1 MTTVVGVRFR
11 NSGKSYYF
19 DPGQLELRVGDSCV
33 VETARGMECGKITF
47 GPTEMDDSRITQP
60 LRQVIRKATQED
72 MDNYQANRVKE
83 QEAFRICKE
92 KIISRGIEMKL
103 IDVEY
108 TLDSSKILFYFTADG
123 RVDFRDLVKDLA
135 TVFKTRIELRQVG
148 VRDEAKMMGGL
159 GICGRQVCCH
169 SYMNDFHPVSIKMAK
184 EQDLSLNP
192 TKISGTCGRL
202 MCCLK
207 YESEA
212 YEDLLARVPKVGS
225 LVDTDCGRGVVTEN
239 NLLKEQVKVRIDGR
253 PDGDQIVFK
262 ADEVKVIKR
271 GSSKEE
277 RPADAAALKGLED

>member
-11 NSGKSYYF
+11 NSGKAYYF
-19 DPGQLELRVGDSCV
+19 DPGELTLKVNDSCV
-33 VETARGMECGKITF
+33 VETSRGLECGKITF

-60 LRQVIRKATQED
+60 LKTVLRVATQED
-72 MDNYQANRVKE
+72 LDNYEANRIKE
-83 QEAFRICKE
+83 KEAFRICKE

-103 IDVEY
+103 IDVGY
-108 TLDSSKILFYFTADG
+108 TLDSSKILFYFTAEG

-135 TVFKTRIELRQVG
+135 TIFKTRIELRQVG

-159 GICGRQVCCH
+159 GICGRPVCCH
-169 SYMNDFHPVSIKMAK
+169 SYMDDFHPVSIKMAK

-225 LVDTDCGRGVVTEN
+225 MVETDCGRGVVTEV
-239 NLLKEQVKVRIDGR
+239 NLLREQVKVRIDGKSES
-253 PDGDQIVFK
+253 DQIVFK
-262 ADEVKVIKR
+262 ADEVKVIK
-271 GSSKEE
+271 K
-277 RPADAAALKGLED
+277 